1 MIKMNYEILD
11 YIFFFYLYS
20 IGGWV
25 GESIYCSV
33 LDRKLTNRG
42 FLTGPMCPIYGTG
55 ALAMLLSLGWIRPFF
70 NSIFNSFFGEII
82 SFFLVVIL
90 GTLVCDIVEYLT
102 SYIMEKL
109 FHARWWDY
117 SHRKFNLH
125 GRICLH
131 HSVFWAIGAV
141 AFIYILDPFIRRNIL
156 KLFSDKVLINTL
168 VVVTFIFIIDLI
180 HAIFCAMPVRKIM
193 DKLRYF
199 SKNIK
204 GLPDT
209 FSDNWKELNDKFN
222 SWKKEL
228 KAQIFSDKKKYKKV
242 TKLYRHFKNNK
253 YFYDHNKQMF
263 EDVEKKFE
271 ELQHQID
278 DNEKN

>member
-33 LDRKLTNRG
+33 SDRKLTNRG

-102 SYIMEKL
+102 S
-109 FHARWWDY
+109 
-117 SHRKFNLH
+117 
-125 GRICLH
+125 CLH

-141 AFIYILDPFIRRNIL
+141 AFIYILDPFIGRNIL